1 MSRESKLARF
11 VIMLEV
17 LLANGVISAIGT
29 IVKRISTSTFYNGK
43 VLPGAIQAGK
53 TKGRRG

>member
-1 MSRESKLARF
+1 
-11 VIMLEV
+11 MLEV

-53 TKGRRG
+53 AKGRRG